1 MKSMFE
7 SVLPIQNEKWLVA
20 FKDITKLTLGDIVIP
35 VVLELD
41 IVMLFLPGGKKKVD
55 DFARFHLNY
64 VPVNPK
70 QFCRCSDLDF
80 YLIFCVN
87 EC

>member
-20 FKDITKLTLGDIVIP
+20 FKDITKLTQGDIVIP

-41 IVMLFLPGGKKKVD
+41 IVMLFLPGGKKK
-55 DFARFHLNY
+55 
-64 VPVNPK
+64 K
-70 QFCRCSDLDF
+70 
-80 YLIFCVN
+80 
-87 EC
+87 